1 MEPPTSYYDS
11 SDVVLTHLGN
21 KVSRRC
27 SVYGTQNI
35 VLSGQVSTIFKFLY
49 ETR

>member
-1 MEPPTSYYDS
+1 MEPPTSYYDT

-27 SVYGTQNI
+27 SVFGTQNI
-35 VLSGQVSTIFKFLY
+35 VLNGQVRKILK
-49 ETR
+49 